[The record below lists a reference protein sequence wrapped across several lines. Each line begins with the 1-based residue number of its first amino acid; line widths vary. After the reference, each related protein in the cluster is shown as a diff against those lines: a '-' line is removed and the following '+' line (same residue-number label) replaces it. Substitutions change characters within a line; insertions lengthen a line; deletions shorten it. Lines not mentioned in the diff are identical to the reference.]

1 MLYLLRFTYL
11 RTTTKIWRIWETE
24 AAAFAAVS
32 QPPNEPPTRETAGGF
47 VPLRKK
53 GKNKRAVC
61 GAAAHQ

>member
-1 MLYLLRFTYL
+1 M
-11 RTTTKIWRIWETE
+11 
-24 AAAFAAVS
+24 AAFAAVS